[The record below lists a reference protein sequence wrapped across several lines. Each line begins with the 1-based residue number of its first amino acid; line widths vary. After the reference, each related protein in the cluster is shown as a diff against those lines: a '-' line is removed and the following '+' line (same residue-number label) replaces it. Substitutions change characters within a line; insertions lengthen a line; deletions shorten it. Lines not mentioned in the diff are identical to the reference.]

1 MVSEKVTILN
11 ETGLH
16 ARPAALFVST
26 AAKFKSE
33 LLLHKGE
40 KQANAKSILSVL
52 ALGVTKGTEITISAN
67 GPDEKEALSKLIELI
82 KSKFNE

>member
-1 MVSEKVTILN
+1 MISEKVTVLN

-16 ARPAALFVST
+16 ARPAAMFVSN

-33 LLLHKGE
+33 LTVQKGE

-52 ALGVTKGTEITISAN
+52 ALGVTKGTEITITAQ
-67 GPDEKEALSKLIELI
+67 GPDEKEAVNKLIELI
-82 KSKFNE
+82 QSKFNE